1 MVRSSLN
8 LRPTVTLLGSM
19 TLDGKIATR
28 TGDSKISSLTDLKA
42 LHLIRSRNDALMIG
56 IGTLLRDNPRL
67 TVRLVKGRSP
77 VRIIV
82 DGSARTPPNSLIFL
96 DRDASVIV
104 AVTKRASKK
113 RVDRLRQAGATVIRT
128 GNDQVNLRALLT
140 RLHFLGIRRILLEGG
155 GKLNWSMISNGL
167 VDNVRITIA
176 PIIIGG
182 KRATTLVDGE
192 GVAKISHG
200 IKLMPVSMRRQGK
213 EIVISYKVK

>member
-1 MVRSSLN
+1 MVRSSHN

-67 TVRLVKGRSP
+67 TVRLVKGKSP
-77 VRIIV
+77 IRIIV
-82 DGSARTPPNSLIFL
+82 DGSARTPPSSRIFL
-96 DRDASVIV
+96 DRDPVIV

-113 RVDRLRQAGATVIRT
+113 RVDRLRQAGANVIRT
-128 GNDQVNLRALLT
+128 GRDQVNLRALLT
-140 RLHFLGIRRILLEGG
+140 RLHNLGIRRILLEGG

-176 PIIIGG
+176 PIVIGG
-182 KRATTLVDGE
+182 KHATTLVDGE

-200 IKLMPVSMRRQGK
+200 IKLTPVSMRRQGK